1 MRAACDRLGIRQ
13 SMGRTGSALDN
24 AVIESWHST
33 VEFELRRL
41 EHFATKAQART
52 RVAAWIE
59 EYNHDRR
66 HSALGMLSPIAYE
79 LSSDNPDDP
88 PERAA

>member
-1 MRAACDRLGIRQ
+1 MWTHPVDGPAAVRSGQR
-13 SMGRTGSALDN
+13 
-24 AVIESWHST
+24 VIESWHST

-59 EYNHDRR
+59 EYNHQRT
-66 HSALGMLSPIAYE
+66 HSSLGMRAPVAYE
-79 LSSDNPDDP
+79 LALQQGELDA
-88 PERAA
+88 PEAAVA